1 MTKQHFS
8 FQEVF
13 MFSWAKT
20 KQHAWFITLTFIIA
34 GIIIGAVRFIPVFD
48 TVVGL
53 MVALSIISISILIS
67 RDSVFTFSDLYTPLL
82 SPKRVLK
89 FIALTILYV
98 VSVTIGTILLIIPGV
113 YIATR
118 FKFFPYMAIEH
129 ENATIKDLIKMS
141 YKLTENHFW
150 IVLGFLILATILN
163 IIGALLFVVGLIIT
177 VPVTLFAS
185 AHMYNKLKEHNI

>member
-13 MFSWAKT
+13 MFGWAKT
-20 KQHAWFITLTFIIA
+20 KQHAWFIALTFIIA
-34 GIIIGAVRFIPVFD
+34 GIIIGAVKFMPVFD

-89 FIALTILYV
+89 FIALTILYALAV
-98 VSVTIGTILLIIPGV
+98 VVGTICLIIPGV

-118 FKFFPYMAIEH
+118 FKFFPYIAIEH
-129 ENATIKDLIKMS
+129 ENASIKDLIKMS
-141 YKLTENHFW
+141 YKLTQNQFW

-163 IIGALLFVVGLIIT
+163 LIGALLFVVGLIIT

>member
-13 MFSWAKT
+13 MFSWTKT

-34 GIIIGAVRFIPVFD
+34 GIIIGAVRFMPVFD

>member
-8 FQEVF
+8 FEEVF
-13 MFSWAKT
+13 KFGWTKT

-34 GIIIGAVRFIPVFD
+34 GIIMSAVKFSPVLD

-53 MVALSIISISILIS
+53 MVGLSLISISMLIS
-67 RDSVFTFSDLYTPLL
+67 RDSTFTFSDLYAPLL

-89 FIALTILYV
+89 FVALTILYAAAV
-98 VSVTIGTILLIIPGV
+98 VVGTVCLIIPGV

-118 FKFFPYMAIEH
+118 FKFFPYMVIEH

-141 YKLTENHFW
+141 YKLTQNHFW

-163 IIGALLFVVGLIIT
+163 IIGALLFLIGLLVT

-185 AHMYNKLKEHNI
+185 AHMYNKLKEHTV